1 MTRSV
6 NFSEQQLA
14 EITARY
20 ERRLAAISKESE
32 DIRAVLARL
41 KGEERHSSL
50 SGGSGERGMRRGR
63 IQWEKFI
70 LDKLQERNELLFKYE
85 MRDLAFEDDRIGD
98 RSAIQV
104 DRALSAALY
113 KLKDRIQSYNVP
125 GKKGYAY
132 GLPEWFDAKGKA
144 KAEFSDKEW
153 D

>member
-1 MTRSV
+1 MTRTV

-20 ERRLAAISKESE
+20 ERRLAAITKEAE

-41 KGEERHSSL
+41 KGEERSS
-50 SGGSGERGMRRGR
+50 SFSIGERGGVRRGR

-113 KLKDRIQSYNVP
+113 KLKDRIKSYNVP

-132 GLPEWFDAKGKA
+132 GLPEWFTKDDKVKE
-144 KAEFSDKEW
+144 EFSDKEW

>member
-1 MTRSV
+1 MTRTV

-20 ERRLAAISKESE
+20 ERRLAAITKEAE
-32 DIRAVLARL
+32 DIRAVLTRL
-41 KGEERHSSL
+41 RGEERSTSSF
-50 SGGSGERGMRRGR
+50 SVGERGVRRGR

-70 LDKLQERNELLFKYE
+70 LDKLEESNELLFKYE
-85 MRDLAFEDDRIGD
+85 MRDMAFEDDRIGD

-113 KLKDRIQSYNVP
+113 KLKDRIKSYNVP

-132 GLPEWFDAKGKA
+132 GLPEWFDEKGNVKEA
-144 KAEFSDKEW
+144 FADKEW

>member
-1 MTRSV
+1 MTKTV

-20 ERRLAAISKESE
+20 ERRLAAITKEAE

-41 KGEERHSSL
+41 KGEERSS
-50 SGGSGERGMRRGR
+50 SFSAGERGMRRGR

-70 LDKLQERNELLFKYE
+70 LDKLQEKNELLFKYE

-132 GLPEWFDAKGKA
+132 GLPEWFNEKGKA
-144 KAEFSDKEW
+144 KEEFADKEW

>member
-20 ERRLAAISKESE
+20 ERRLAAITKESE

-41 KGEERHSSL
+41 KGEERSS
-50 SGGSGERGMRRGR
+50 SFSTGERGMRRGR

-70 LDKLQERNELLFKYE
+70 LDKLQEKNELLFKYE
-85 MRDLAFEDDRIGD
+85 MRDLAFEDERIGD

-132 GLPEWFDAKGKA
+132 GLPEWFDNSGKV
-144 KAEFSDKEW
+144 KEEFSDKEW

>member
-1 MTRSV
+1 MTKTV

-20 ERRLAAISKESE
+20 ERRLAAITKEAE
-32 DIRAVLARL
+32 DIRAVLTRL
-41 KGEERHSSL
+41 KGEERSS
-50 SGGSGERGMRRGR
+50 SFSTGERGVRRGR

-70 LDKLQERNELLFKYE
+70 LDKLQDKNELLFKYE

-132 GLPEWFDAKGKA
+132 GLPEWFEKDGSVKE
-144 KAEFSDKEW
+144 EFADKEW